1 VYISQISCSS
11 MWIIS
16 ILSITFL
23 FHQKVMHDLVT
34 RYITMSQQCAENR
47 TVNEDDINELKQ
59 DISALRCELI
69 DILQQSGYSVNA
81 CCNAGKEY

>member
-1 VYISQISCSS
+1 
-11 MWIIS
+11 
-16 ILSITFL
+16 
-23 FHQKVMHDLVT
+23 
-34 RYITMSQQCAENR
+34 MSQQCAENR

-81 CCNAGKEY
+81 YCSAGKEY

>member
-1 VYISQISCSS
+1 
-11 MWIIS
+11 M
-16 ILSITFL
+16 FL
-23 FHQKVMHDLVT
+23 CHQKVMHKLVT
-34 RYITMSQQCAENR
+34 RYITMSQLCPENR

-81 CCNAGKEY
+81 YCNAGKEY

>member
-1 VYISQISCSS
+1 
-11 MWIIS
+11 M
-16 ILSITFL
+16 FL

-47 TVNEDDINELKQ
+47 PVNEDDINELKQ

-69 DILQQSGYSVNA
+69 DILQQCGYSVNA
-81 CCNAGKEY
+81 YCNAGKEY

>member
-1 VYISQISCSS
+1 

-16 ILSITFL
+16 ILSIMFL
-23 FHQKVMHDLVT
+23 FHQKVMHNLVT
-34 RYITMSQQCAENR
+34 RYITMSQQCAENK

-69 DILQQSGYSVNA
+69 DIFQQSGYSVNA
-81 CCNAGKEY
+81 YCNAGKEY